1 MSISRRI
8 VTAGVAG
15 VLAAGLVG
23 AGLAWAGSAGGG
35 GGGTVVPAAASDP
48 AAASGYMPGSD
59 DFGGAQGFDRS
70 IAAQDDGTPAHHCDH
85 DGSGG
90 SGSGGSGSGT
100 RGDSGTQSGS
110 GASTSGSTQPTS
122 LGTLSPGH
130 PAWDGGQAGR
140 AW

>member
-35 GGGTVVPAAASDP
+35 GGGTVVPAATSDP
-48 AAASGYMPGSD
+48 APASGYMSASD

-70 IAAQDDGTPAHHCDH
+70 IAQDDGTQGHHCDH

-90 SGSGGSGSGT
+90 SGSSSQGSSGAQSDSGS
-100 RGDSGTQSGS
+100 
-110 GASTSGSTQPTS
+110 STSASTQPTT
-122 LGTLSPGH
+122 LGT
-130 PAWDGGQAGR
+130 
-140 AW
+140 

>member
-48 AAASGYMPGSD
+48 APASGYMPAPD
-59 DFGGAQGFDRS
+59 DFGGVQGFDRS
-70 IAAQDDGTPAHHCDH
+70 IAQDDGTTGHHCDH

-90 SGSGGSGSGT
+90 SGSGGSGSSSQGS
-100 RGDSGTQSGS
+100 SGAQSDS
-110 GASTSGSTQPTS
+110 GASTSAGTQPTS
-122 LGTLSPGH
+122 LGT
-130 PAWDGGQAGR
+130 
-140 AW
+140 

>member
-48 AAASGYMPGSD
+48 APASGYMPAPD

-70 IAAQDDGTPAHHCDH
+70 IAQEDGTQGHHCDH

-90 SGSGGSGSGT
+90 SGSGGSGSSSQGS
-100 RGDSGTQSGS
+100 SGAQSDS
-110 GASTSGSTQPTS
+110 GASTSASTQPTT
-122 LGTLSPGH
+122 LGT
-130 PAWDGGQAGR
+130 
-140 AW
+140 

>member
-35 GGGTVVPAAASDP
+35 GGGTVVPAATSDP
-48 AAASGYMPGSD
+48 APASGYMSASD

-70 IAAQDDGTPAHHCDH
+70 IAQDDGTQGHHCDH

-90 SGSGGSGSGT
+90 SGSGGSGSSSQGS
-100 RGDSGTQSGS
+100 SGAQSDS
-110 GASTSGSTQPTS
+110 GASTSASTQPTT
-122 LGTLSPGH
+122 LGT
-130 PAWDGGQAGR
+130 
-140 AW
+140 

>member
-48 AAASGYMPGSD
+48 APASGYMPAPD

-70 IAAQDDGTPAHHCDH
+70 IAQEDGTQGHHCDH

-90 SGSGGSGSGT
+90 SGSGGSGSSSQGS
-100 RGDSGTQSGS
+100 SGAQSDS
-110 GASTSGSTQPTS
+110 GASTSASTQPTS
-122 LGTLSPGH
+122 LGT
-130 PAWDGGQAGR
+130 
-140 AW
+140 